1 MDSYDLPHFRSRTFR
16 EILPGVSV
24 ILPPKTGMWELG
36 GYNGLNVFVPT
47 LNKPYI
53 ILKEEMRVT
62 RIPNQEISLDLTDF
76 AIALGPS
83 SICLLYTSSH
93 LSPIYFNINVF
104 ADIIL
109 TRTIT

>member
-83 SICLLYTSSH
+83 SIVYAVELGVLVYS
-93 LSPIYFNINVF
+93 I
-104 ADIIL
+104 
-109 TRTIT
+109 